1 MSIQANFPAIKPTL
15 LLDFANVEQL
25 DPRVTFARAST
36 ATYYG
41 TQTAKAEENLLLQS
55 QDFTT
60 SWSNVATSDT
70 ADTTVAPDGT
80 TTADTITATGTG
92 AHYVQQTSL
101 STAGTQRVLSC
112 FVKAGTNNYVQLGFG
127 TSVTAYVNFDVTSGA
142 GAVGTV
148 GATATASIV
157 DAGNGWFRC
166 IVITSDATAS
176 ALCFIAIIQTS
187 TDARLR
193 SFVAAGTETIILWGA
208 QLEQR
213 SAATAYTAT
222 TTQPITNYIPQLLTA
237 ASGVARFDHNPTT
250 FESLGLLIE
259 ESRTN
264 LLTYSSEISN
274 AAWTKNQVV
283 VTENSLTAPD
293 GTVSADTIAED
304 TTTNFHRVISPTF
317 SVTSGTAYT
326 FSVYAK
332 KGTNNFVQLFVS
344 TGFDS
349 VNAFANFNID
359 VGTVGT
365 VGSAATS
372 TIANVGNGWYR
383 CTMTT
388 TSSATS
394 AVAIINYGLV
404 TSSTAARAESYLG
417 TGKTVFVWGGQV
429 EAGAFATSVIPT
441 TTTALTRAADV
452 ATMTGANFSNWY
464 NQTEGTLFNE
474 YINYTTA
481 TGSLFSTD
489 DATVNNRIITLTSGG
504 TNAAVRVIAGGV
516 DQVSA
521 NVASVTAGS
530 VARLAFGYKLNDFA
544 ASVNGAAVVTYT
556 SGTVPT
562 GQTTARIGSNVV
574 SAAFLNGHLRRIT
587 YYPRRLTNSELQAL
601 TA

>member
-1 MSIQANFPAIKPTL
+1 
-15 LLDFANVEQL
+15 
-25 DPRVTFARAST
+25 
-36 ATYYG
+36 
-41 TQTAKAEENLLLQS
+41 
-55 QDFTT
+55 
-60 SWSNVATSDT
+60 
-70 ADTTVAPDGT
+70 
-80 TTADTITATGTG
+80 
-92 AHYVQQTSL
+92 
-101 STAGTQRVLSC
+101 
-112 FVKAGTNNYVQLGFG
+112 
-127 TSVTAYVNFDVTSGA
+127 
-142 GAVGTV
+142 
-148 GATATASIV
+148 
-157 DAGNGWFRC
+157 
-166 IVITSDATAS
+166 
-176 ALCFIAIIQTS
+176 
-187 TDARLR
+187 
-193 SFVAAGTETIILWGA
+193 
-208 QLEQR
+208 
-213 SAATAYTAT
+213 
-222 TTQPITNYIPQLLTA
+222 
-237 ASGVARFDHNPTT
+237 
-250 FESLGLLIE
+250 LGLLIE